1 VPLRH
6 CAIFKKSVKSAKIQV
21 VLRINNNP
29 LKKLDKFVLKSF
41 IGPLVLTFFI
51 VLIILI
57 LQFLWMYIDELAG
70 KGLEFK
76 ILAELL
82 FQFSLTF
89 VPMALPLAVLLASL
103 MTFGNMGE
111 FSELTAIKSSGIPLR
126 RVMMPVIFLV
136 ALVCGISFIFSNN
149 VQPYSYR
156 KARTLLFDIR
166 RKRPELNIQAG
177 TFNNDIDGFS
187 IKIASKNP
195 STNKLEKLLIYD
207 QREKRGNSTVIYADS
222 GYMKIT
228 PDESGMILTLYNGHS
243 YNEMEEKNA
252 PAANRK
258 YPLRKDF
265 FKEQTIVIS
274 LTGFDLERSKEDLFK
289 VNSSTQT
296 ITQLSHFIDSISKF
310 GKQRKDNYFREFKLT
325 RLYSERNYPQPG
337 VSPIDSASLAR
348 LPMINTAAIL
358 DTLAKEQKRL
368 VIIKA
373 LENARFAV
381 NYLDQ
386 KDQYIHNDVK
396 ILRIYQVD
404 FYKKFT
410 LAFSCLVFFMIGAP
424 LGAIIRKGGLGT
436 PAVISI
442 LFFVVYYVISI
453 SAEKMVK
460 EGLVNPFFGMWASC
474 LILLPVGIFL
484 TYKATTDSSIFNT
497 ETYQKY
503 LKKIKDWIW
512 AVVFNVKYENP
523 PAYQ

>member
-1 VPLRH
+1 
-6 CAIFKKSVKSAKIQV
+6 
-21 VLRINNNP
+21 
-29 LKKLDKFVLKSF
+29 LKKLDKFVIKSF

-111 FSELTAIKSSGIPLR
+111 FSELTALKSSGIPLR
-126 RVMMPVIFLV
+126 RIMMPVIILV
-136 ALVCGISFIFSNN
+136 IFVCGISFFFSNN

-177 TFNNDIDGFS
+177 TFNNDVDGFS
-187 IKIASKNP
+187 IKITSKDP

-207 QREKRGNSTVIYADS
+207 HREKRGNTTVIYADS
-222 GYMKIT
+222 GYMRIT
-228 PDESGMILTLYNGHS
+228 PDESGMIMTLYNGYS
-243 YNEMEEKNA
+243 YNDVDEKNVA
-252 PAANRK
+252 PANRK
-258 YPLRKDF
+258 YPLRKDYF
-265 FKEQTIVIS
+265 REQRIVIS

-296 ITQLSHFIDSISKF
+296 VTQLAHFIDSIGSS
-310 GKQRKDNYFREFKLT
+310 GKTRKEFYLREFKNT
-325 RLYSERNYPQPG
+325 KLYSERNLVPVALK
-337 VSPIDSASLAR
+337 VSDSASVKSLS
-348 LPMINTAAIL
+348 PFDPTAIL
-358 DTLAKEQKRL
+358 DTLSREQKRI

-373 LENARFAV
+373 LDNARFAV

-386 KDQYIHNDVK
+386 KDQYIRNDMKV
-396 ILRIYQVD
+396 LRVYQVD
-404 FYKKFT
+404 FHKKFT

-453 SAEKMVK
+453 STEKMVK
-460 EGLVNPFFGMWASC
+460 EGLVNPIAGMWASC

-484 TYKATTDSSIFNT
+484 TYKATTDSTIFNI
-497 ETYQKY
+497 ETYLRY
-503 LKKIKDWIW
+503 FKKIKDKIYV
-512 AVVFNVKYENP
+512 VVFNVKYEDP
-523 PAYQ
+523 SSDK

>member
-1 VPLRH
+1 
-6 CAIFKKSVKSAKIQV
+6 
-21 VLRINNNP
+21 

-111 FSELTAIKSSGIPLR
+111 FSELTAIKASGIPLR

-136 ALVCGISFIFSNN
+136 VIVCGVSFFFSNN

-177 TFNNDIDGFS
+177 TFNNDVDGFS
-187 IKIASKNP
+187 IKIASKDP

-207 QREKRGNSTVIYADS
+207 QREKRGNTTVIYADS
-222 GYMKIT
+222 GYMKVT
-228 PDESGMILTLYNGHS
+228 PDESGMIMTLYNGYS
-243 YNEMEEKNA
+243 YNEMEEKNIQ
-252 PAANRK
+252 PANRK

-265 FKEQTIVIS
+265 FREQSIVIS

-296 ITQLSHFIDSISKF
+296 ISQLLHFIDSIGTF
-310 GKQRKDNYFREFKLT
+310 GRMRKENYLREFST
-325 RLYSERNYPQPG
+325 TCVYTERNFTHDGNAAP
-337 VSPIDSASLAR
+337 DSATSAR
-348 LPMINTAAIL
+348 LPVFDPTVIL
-358 DTLAKEQKRL
+358 DTLPVSSKREVL
-368 VIIKA
+368 SKA
-373 LENARFAV
+373 VESARFAT

-386 KDQYIHNDVK
+386 KDMYIHNDVK

-404 FYKKFT
+404 FHKKFT
-410 LAFSCLVFFMIGAP
+410 LAFSCIVFFMIGAP

-453 SAEKMVK
+453 STEKMVK
-460 EGLVNPFFGMWASC
+460 EGLVNPSAGMWASC
-474 LILLPVGIFL
+474 LILLPIGVFL
-484 TYKATTDSSIFNT
+484 TYKATTDSAIFNI
-497 ETYQKY
+497 ETY
-503 LKKIKDWIW
+503 LRFFKKIRDKVYVI
-512 AVVFNVKYENP
+512 VFNVKYEAP
-523 PAYQ
+523 SAD

>member
-1 VPLRH
+1 M
-6 CAIFKKSVKSAKIQV
+6 SA
-21 VLRINNNP
+21 

-111 FSELTAIKSSGIPLR
+111 FSELTALKSSGIPLR
-126 RVMMPVIFLV
+126 RIMMPVILLV
-136 ALVCGISFIFSNN
+136 ALVCGISFLFSNN

-187 IKIASKNP
+187 IKIAAKDP

-228 PDESGMILTLYNGHS
+228 PDESGMIMTLYNGYS
-243 YNEMEEKNA
+243 YNEMEEKNV
-252 PAANRK
+252 PSSNRK
-258 YPLRKDF
+258 YPFRKDF
-265 FKEQTIVIS
+265 FREQTIVIS

-296 ITQLSHFIDSISKF
+296 IKQLLHFIDSIGKF
-310 GKQRKDNYFREFKLT
+310 GRQRKENYFREFNTT
-325 RLYSERNYPQPG
+325 RLYTERNYFQAG
-337 VSPIDSASLAR
+337 ITATDSASMAK
-348 LPMINTAAIL
+348 LPVLDPVAML
-358 DTLAKEQKRL
+358 DTLPLDIRREA
-368 VIIKA
+368 ITKA
-373 LENARFAV
+373 VENARFAT

-386 KDQYIHNDVK
+386 KDQFIHNDLK

-404 FYKKFT
+404 FHKKFT
-410 LAFSCLVFFMIGAP
+410 LAFSCIVFFMIGAP

-453 SAEKMVK
+453 STEKMVK
-460 EGLVNPFFGMWASC
+460 EGLVNPVAGMWASC
-474 LILLPVGIFL
+474 LVLLPIGIFL
-484 TYKATTDSSIFNT
+484 TYKATTDSAIFNI
-497 ETYQKY
+497 ETYLRF
-503 LKKIKDWIW
+503 LKKIWNKVYI
-512 AVVFNVKYENP
+512 VVFNVKNEDP
-523 PAYQ
+523 SSDQ